1 MTRALIVHSGNMLGG
16 VETVLA
22 ALARLART
30 HATLS
35 LEFALAFDGPL
46 ADRLRAES
54 APVVIIGPAR
64 FSRPLEMRSM
74 RRRLTAHLASARPDV
89 VLTQSAW
96 SHLALGSVVRKAGLP
111 LALWVHDVLDG
122 KHWLQWM
129 AARVRPDLLICNSQF
144 TASAASSVFPRV
156 PAVVVYAPLA
166 PAPADTPHRD
176 QIRRETE
183 TPADAVVILQVGRTD
198 PLKGHAVLFDALQ
211 QLPRDASWVCWQVG
225 APQNAR
231 EEKYWRS
238 MAVRVRDAGLDT
250 QVRWLGRRSDVA
262 RLLAAADIYCQ
273 PNVGP
278 EAFGLTLAEALGAG
292 LPVVTSRLG
301 AAPEIVSDADGVLL
315 PPGDAGALACALA
328 ALLTGRDRRRA
339 LGAHGPARVA
349 ALCDPETS
357 FSTLAGALDRLRTPR
372 AA

>member
-1 MTRALIVHSGNMLGG
+1 MLGG
-16 VETVLA
+16 VETVLT
-22 ALARLART
+22 ALARLVRT
-30 HATLS
+30 HETLS

-46 ADRLRAES
+46 ADRLKAEGAS
-54 APVVIIGPAR
+54 VVVIGPAR
-64 FSRPLEMRSM
+64 FSRPLEMRAM
-74 RRRLTAHLASARPDV
+74 RRKLAAHLASASPDV

-96 SHLALGSVVRKAGLP
+96 SHLALGAVVRKAGLP

-122 KHWLQWM
+122 KHWLQRM

-144 TASAASSVFPRV
+144 TAGAAASVFPRV
-156 PAVVVYAPLA
+156 AAVVVYAPLT
-166 PAPADTPHRD
+166 PAPVDTTHRD
-176 QIRRETE
+176 RIRRETN

-211 QLPRDASWVCWQVG
+211 QLPQDGSWVCWQVG

-250 QVRWLGRRSDVA
+250 QVRWLGRRSDVG
-262 RLLAAADIYCQ
+262 RLLDAADVYCQ

-315 PPGDAGALACALA
+315 PPGDPGALARALA
-328 ALLTGRDRRRA
+328 ALVTDKSRRRA

-357 FSTLAGALDRLRTPR
+357 FATLAEALDRLRTSR

>member
-1 MTRALIVHSGNMLGG
+1 VTRALIVHSGNMLGG
-16 VETVLA
+16 VETVLT

-30 HATLS
+30 HEALS

-46 ADRLRAES
+46 ADRLRGEGT
-54 APVVIIGPAR
+54 PVVVIGPAR
-64 FSRPLEMRSM
+64 FSRPLEMHAM
-74 RRRLTAHLASARPDV
+74 RRRLAAHLASAPPDV
-89 VLTQSAW
+89 VLTQSVW

-144 TASAASSVFPRV
+144 TARAASTVFPQV

-166 PAPADTPHRD
+166 PALLDTADRD
-176 QIRRETE
+176 LIRRETD

-198 PLKGHAVLFDALQ
+198 PLKGHAVLFDALRR
-211 QLPRDASWVCWQVG
+211 LPRDGSWVCWQVG

-238 MAVRVRDAGLDT
+238 MAARVRDTGLDT
-250 QVRWLGRRSDVA
+250 EVRWLGQRSDVA
-262 RLLAAADIYCQ
+262 RLLAAADVYCQ

-315 PPGDAGALACALA
+315 PPGDAGALAKALA
-328 ALLTGRDRRRA
+328 GLLTDRSRRRA

-357 FSTLAGALDRLRTPR
+357 LATLAGALDRLRRPR